1 MLGRMESE
9 VQLTLTSL
17 SIDGRPVPIR
27 AGQFLAIRRTDVDG
41 LQDQPTGPAMRNWSA
56 WVSTFNMV
64 PINGLAVIAARSRE
78 GRWLEGPAA
87 IMTTTTPTATYLELT
102 AVPDQWIRGL
112 GEGWE

>member
-41 LQDQPTGPAMRNWSA
+41 LQDQPTAPTMRNWSA

-64 PINGLAVIAARSRE
+64 PINGLAVIAARL
-78 GRWLEGPAA
+78 GRAA
-87 IMTTTTPTATYLELT
+87 GWRDLRRVMTTTTPTATYLELA

>member
-1 MLGRMESE
+1 MLARMESE

-27 AGQFLAIRRTDVDG
+27 SGQFLAIRRTEVDG
-41 LQDQPTGPAMRNWSA
+41 PRDEPAGPAIRSWSA
-56 WVSTFNMV
+56 WVSAFNMF

-78 GRWLEGPAA
+78 GRWLEGPAE

-102 AVPDQWIRGL
+102 AVPGQWIRGL